1 VADERER
8 GPRLPP
14 RFIIRLAWSTHR
26 TIYRVTA
33 GRLGLWRPKPGR
45 WGTLRLTTTGRRTG
59 RPRSVIVGYFQDGP
73 NLVTLAMN
81 GWADPEPAWWLNLQ
95 AQPRRPSSWSV
106 RPVRVRAR
114 AAQGAERSRLWARWS
129 EIDRQLDGYAAKRSS
144 PTAVV
149 VLEPRTAIALIG
161 RARTGTISHQE
172 TSGPHG

>member
-1 VADERER
+1 MSDNRER

-14 RFIIRLAWSTHR
+14 RWFIRLAWSTHR
-26 TIYRVTA
+26 AIYQLTG

-59 RPRSVIVGYFQDGP
+59 RPRSVIVGYFEDGP

-95 AQPRRPSSWSV
+95 TQPDASV
-106 RPVRVRAR
+106 DLAGEARAVRAR
-114 AAQGAERSRLWARWS
+114 AAQGAERSRLWGRWS
-129 EIDRQLDGYAAKRSS
+129 DIDRQLDAYAAKRSS

-149 VLEPRTAIALIG
+149 VLEPRPASPGAG
-161 RARTGTISHQE
+161 
-172 TSGPHG
+172 

>member
-1 VADERER
+1 MSDNRER

-26 TIYRVTA
+26 AIYRGTG

-59 RPRSVIVGYFQDGP
+59 RSRSVIVGYFEDGP

-95 AQPRRPSSWSV
+95 AQPDATVELVGDTRA
-106 RPVRVRAR
+106 VRAR
-114 AAQGAERSRLWARWS
+114 AAQGAERSRLWASWS
-129 EIDRQLDGYAAKRSS
+129 DIDRQLDGYAAKRSS

-149 VLEPRTAIALIG
+149 ILEPRPA
-161 RARTGTISHQE
+161 S
-172 TSGPHG
+172 P

>member
-1 VADERER
+1 MADERER

-14 RFIIRLAWSTHR
+14 RWFIRLAWSTHR

-45 WGTLRLTTTGRRTG
+45 WGTLRLSTTGRRTG

-95 AQPRRPSSWSV
+95 AQPQATV
-106 RPVRVRAR
+106 ELVGETQAVRAR
-114 AAQGAERSRLWARWS
+114 GPGSGAVAPVGQVVRDRPAAGRLCG
-129 EIDRQLDGYAAKRSS
+129 QTVVTDGGGG
-144 PTAVV
+144 PGTA
-149 VLEPRTAIALIG
+149 TALALIG